1 LGNDA
6 MIALRAPEFW
16 WRKAGAQ
23 AALLYPA
30 AAIYGAIASRR
41 MQRSGYRAKI
51 PVLCIGNPT
60 LGGAGKTPTAIAVGE
75 WLKREGKR
83 VFFLTRGYG
92 GSEAGPLLADLSKH
106 DARAVGDEAPLLVA
120 VAPTIVAHDRADGA
134 KLAEASGAEILIMDD
149 GFQNPSLEKTFSLL
163 VVDGARG
170 LGNCLVFPAGPLRA
184 PLDPQFERAQA
195 MIVIGDGE
203 AGEKAA
209 RLARERGLTTFQAK
223 LAPDLASV
231 EALQNKRVL
240 AFAGIGAPEK
250 FFRSLEAAGAVVV
263 AKKSFGDHHRY
274 TETDASMLL
283 ADAKSS
289 GLDLVTTEKDLAR
302 MRGDGKLTALQSQ
315 CKVLRVSLSLKDEA
329 AAFAAIKN
337 SLKF

>member
-1 LGNDA
+1 
-6 MIALRAPEFW
+6 MIPLRAPEFW

-30 AAIYGAIASRR
+30 GAIYGAIASRR

-51 PVLCIGNPT
+51 PVICIGNPT
-60 LGGAGKTPTAIAVGE
+60 LGGAGKTPTAIAIGE

-92 GSEAGPLLADLSKH
+92 GTEAGPLIVDLSKH
-106 DARAVGDEAPLLVA
+106 DARSIGDEAPLLAA
-120 VAPTIVAHDRADGA
+120 VAPTIVAHDRAAGA
-134 KLAEASGAEILIMDD
+134 KLAEASGAEILVMDD
-149 GFQNPSLEKTFSLL
+149 GFQNPSLEKTFSVL
-163 VVDGARG
+163 VIDGGRG
-170 LGNCLVFPAGPLRA
+170 IGNGLVFPAGPLRA

-195 MIVIGDGE
+195 MIIIGDGE
-203 AGEKAA
+203 AGAKAA
-209 RLARERGLTTFQAK
+209 RLTRERGLATFQAK
-223 LAPDLASV
+223 LTPDSTSV
-231 EALQNKRVL
+231 EGLKSKRVL

-250 FFRSLEAAGAVVV
+250 FFRSLETAGAVV
-263 AKKSFGDHHRY
+263 AARKSFGDHHHY
-274 TETDASMLL
+274 TENDASTLL
-283 ADAKSS
+283 SEAKSG

-302 MRGDGKLTALQSQ
+302 MRGDDKLAALQKQ
-315 CKVLRVSLSLKDEA
+315 CKVLRVSLSLNDEA